1 MFLPWIAAVL
11 LSASPGATVFDG
23 YYDPANLTIKKGQTI
38 RWTFDKSNTQSHTVT
53 YLSGPP
59 KSKYFS
65 SGSIG
70 AGGSYR
76 KKLTIKGRYTLYCV
90 SHPNMIE
97 KIRVR

>member
-23 YYDPANLTIKKGQTI
+23 YYDPAKLTIKKGQTI
-38 RWTFDKSNTQSHTVT
+38 RWTFDESNTQSHTVT
-53 YLSGPP
+53 YVSGPP

-65 SGSIG
+65 SGS
-70 AGGSYR
+70 YR
-76 KKLTIKGRYTLYCV
+76 KKLTIKGSYTLYCV
-90 SHPNMIE
+90 PHPNMIQ